1 MIKIWHTAFKFTTIF
16 FVFIVSA
23 SFQENKSLI
32 QNPERIADIHRMLA
46 VQKELTSRSILPI
59 WEIFKQPLSEQ
70 EREAMEF
77 LYAYMP
83 LSDLADCK
91 PEFFLKNVR
100 MSLLAREEMPWGK
113 MIPEDKFLH
122 FVLPVRVYNGNLDSF
137 RVVMYPEI
145 KERIKG
151 MSMREAALEIN
162 HWCHE
167 KVTYRPTDP
176 RTSAPLST
184 IKKSF
189 GRCGEE
195 SVFTV
200 SAMRAVGI
208 PSRQVY
214 TPRWAHFD
222 DNHSWVEVWID
233 GNWEYLGGCEP
244 EADLNMGWFSE
255 PVKRAM
261 MVNSR
266 TYGRYLGRADVTAD
280 QGIFSELNLTSE
292 YARAKKISILVRN
305 SDGTPADSAKVLFK
319 LFNFGEYFTIATGYT
334 NEKGITSLKLGLG
347 DLIVWASKE
356 QKFAF
361 QKLSV
366 PEKDTLV
373 LVLNQTIPAVKSVSF
388 DLVPP
393 SAVKI
398 KSTIT
403 EEARKANSRR
413 LAKDDSIRIAYTQK
427 AFKDSAWIADFALRN
442 NLSFDSVLVYTK
454 LSYGNW
460 DQITSYLEKNA
471 KKYRSTVLLLADQL
485 SDKDLSDVTE
495 PILTD
500 HLEQINKPKLRELI
514 SSGDLFIKYV
524 MSPRIGMEKPSPW
537 RSFLIQAFG
546 EEMAE
551 ATRNDITVLTNW
563 IRDHITVIDR
573 QNKNFRA
580 PLTPIGVYNL
590 RAADPVSI
598 DIFFVAACRT
608 FGIPADLNHDYYKDG
623 QWLVAPLDSE
633 EPALSEKGMLQLISR
648 NNPIP
653 PEYSLHFTIAKLK
666 DGSYKT
672 IDPEN
677 VMKNLNSFQPI
688 ELETGNYALMTGNRL
703 WDGSVLSKMTFFQI
717 EQGKLTTLPL
727 ELRRPSGKLTPSGK
741 LNLGQL
747 KLGRLKDDKPVS
759 LSSLSPGKCSAILL
773 LDPDR
778 EPSKHILS
786 DLRTYANNFNQWDG
800 QFIFAVA
807 PDKVSLAT
815 RVLQNYR
822 LPDRTV
828 IGTDPGGNIVKAIST
843 VYGEDLKDK
852 LPLVLFCD
860 EKGNVFMFSAGY
872 IIGAGEQL
880 LKVIAEMESR

>member
-1 MIKIWHTAFKFTTIF
+1 MIKSRYTIKLLPFILVFVLFT
-16 FVFIVSA
+16 
-23 SFQENKSLI
+23 SFRENNSLI
-32 QNPERIADIHRMLA
+32 QNPRRLADIRRMLE
-46 VQKELTSRSILPI
+46 VQKELTSRSVLPI
-59 WEIFKQPLSEQ
+59 WDVFKQPLSGQ

-83 LSDLADCK
+83 LSDLADYK

-113 MIPEDKFLH
+113 KIPEEEFLH
-122 FVLPVRVYNGNLDSF
+122 FVLPVRVYNGTLDSF
-137 RVVMYPEI
+137 RVAMYPEI
-145 KERIKG
+145 KARIKG
-151 MSMREAALEIN
+151 MSMKEAALEIN

-167 KVTYRPTDP
+167 KVTYRATDP
-176 RTSAPLST
+176 RTSSPLST

-195 SVFTV
+195 SVLTV

-233 GNWEYLGGCEP
+233 GKWYYMGGCEP
-244 EADLNMGWFSE
+244 QADLNMGWFSE

-266 TYGRYLGRADVTAD
+266 TYGRYLGNVDLTVD
-280 QGIFSELNLTSE
+280 QNIFSELNLSSE
-292 YARAKKISILVRN
+292 YAAVKKISVSVKN
-305 SDGTPADSAKVLFK
+305 SDGTPADSARVAFKV
-319 LFNFGEYFTIATGYT
+319 FNFGEYFTIATGYT
-334 NEKGITSLKLGLG
+334 NEKGITSLKMGLG
-347 DLIVWASKE
+347 DLVVWASKD

-366 PEKDTLV
+366 PKKDSLV
-373 LVLNQTIPAVKSVSF
+373 LVLDQTLPATKSISF

-393 SAVKI
+393 PVVKV

-403 EEARKANSRR
+403 EEAGKSNYCR
-413 LAKDDSIRIAYTQK
+413 LAKDDSLREAYRK
-427 AFKDSAWIADFALRN
+427 EAFKDSAWIADFAKRN
-442 NLSFDSVLVYTK
+442 DLSFDSVLVYTK
-454 LSYGNW
+454 LSFGNW
-460 DQITSYLEKNA
+460 DQISFYLEKNA
-471 KKYRSTVLLLADQL
+471 RKYRSTVLLLADQL

-495 PILTD
+495 PVLTD
-500 HLEQINKPKLRELI
+500 HLEQINKPGFRELI
-514 SSGDLFIKYV
+514 SSDDLFVRYV
-524 MSPRIGMEKPSPW
+524 MSPRIGMEKPSAW
-537 RSFLIQAFG
+537 RSFLSQAFG

-551 ATRNDITVLTNW
+551 ATRKDITVLTNW
-563 IRDHITVIDR
+563 IRHNITVIDR

-598 DIFFVAACRT
+598 DIFFVAVCRT

-623 QWLVAPLDSE
+623 QWLVAPLYPDES
-633 EPALSEKGMLQLISR
+633 AVSEKGMLQLINR
-648 NNPIP
+648 NNLIA
-653 PEYSLHFTIAKLK
+653 PEYALHYTIAKLK

-677 VMKNLNSFQPI
+677 VRNSLNSFQPVA
-688 ELETGNYALMTGNRL
+688 LETGNYALMTGNRL
-703 WDGSVLSKMTFFQI
+703 QDGSVLSEMTFFEI
-717 EQGKLTTLPL
+717 EKGKLTTIPL
-727 ELRRPSGKLTPSGK
+727 ELRKPSRKLVSSGK

-747 KLGRLKDDKPVS
+747 KIGRLNDNRQVS
-759 LSSLSPGKCSAILL
+759 LSSLSSGKCSVLLL
-773 LDPDR
+773 LDPDT

-786 DLRTYANNFNQWDG
+786 DLRTYANNFSQWDG
-800 QFIFAVA
+800 RFILAI
-807 PDKVSLAT
+807 PSDKVSLAENI
-815 RVLQNYR
+815 LKNYR
-822 LPDRTV
+822 LPDNTV
-828 IGTDPGGNIVKAIST
+828 IGTDPQENVVRAISKI
-843 VYGEDLKDK
+843 YREDCKDK
-852 LPLVLFCD
+852 LPLVLFSD

-880 LKVIAEMESR
+880 LKVMAEMKSQ